1 MPEDYTDGE
10 QGENCKNASTPHSIR
25 YLTPVSF
32 IRRNLRKILISGG
45 IFTLV
50 AAAFLVV
57 WAGSEIAAP
66 SRRPVMDYH
75 REFLANPS
83 AHGFTIDH
91 FTTADGT
98 PCLVCTPDPS
108 GKLGERGS
116 KIRQQLS
123 ARGLKLEP
131 AGRVRGTLLL
141 IHGRRGRKEDYLPIA
156 ERLCA
161 TGFRC
166 LIPDMPAHGD
176 HPARLATYGIR
187 EATLPARVLTEA
199 ATRFDFEPKPAG
211 LLGMSMGGSVA
222 VHAASIPDAP
232 WQALVIVSS
241 FDSFPFVIESQA
253 SRYIGS
259 TLGPVWA
266 KATDWIY
273 QWKSGIS
280 IVDIQPHLHAAS
292 IRIPTLVAHGT
303 SDRVIDI
310 SSGRRLFDAFPI
322 GTPKKWIEIP
332 GADHDNVLITAYPI
346 YADIAEWMLRHVG
359 KDSLGNNNPPEP
371 PPLSR

>member
-1 MPEDYTDGE
+1 MTGDYTDE
-10 QGENCKNASTPHSIR
+10 ERGENCKNASTPHSIR
-25 YLTPVSF
+25 YLRAVSF

-50 AAAFLVV
+50 AAAYLVR
-57 WAGSEIAAP
+57 WAGSEIASP

-75 REFLANPS
+75 REFLTNPS
-83 AHGFTIDH
+83 AHGFTIDR
-91 FTTADGT
+91 FTTKDGT

-116 KIRQQLS
+116 KVRQQLN
-123 ARGLKLEP
+123 ARGLTLEP

-161 TGFRC
+161 AGFRC
-166 LIPDMPAHGD
+166 VIPDMPAHGD

-187 EATLPARVLTEA
+187 EATLPARVLNEA
-199 ATRFDFEPKPAG
+199 ATRFNFKPQPAG

-232 WQALVIVSS
+232 WQALVIISS
-241 FDSFPFVIESQA
+241 FESFPFVIESQA
-253 SRYIGS
+253 SRYIGP
-259 TLGPVWA
+259 TLGPAWA
-266 KATDWIY
+266 KATDWVY
-273 QWKSGIS
+273 QRKSGIS
-280 IVDIQPHLHAAS
+280 LVDIQPHLHAAS
-292 IRIPTLVAHGT
+292 IRIPTLVAHGS

-310 SSGRRLFDAFPI
+310 GSGRHLFDAFPI
-322 GTPKKWIEIP
+322 GTPKRWIEIP
-332 GADHDNVLITAYPI
+332 GADHDNVLITSYPI

-359 KDSLGNNNPPEP
+359 NDSLESSDPPEHP
-371 PPLSR
+371 PVTR